1 MAKLCLFCPNPNY
14 IIKFRRNKSSPR
26 KMSVQSLPQL
36 TASGSTQSLVVLPIV
51 PPVRRRSKGSGG
63 GGSISSVDKSKYNS
77 LPTSAKKA
85 SVLVR
90 QPSKFDEVLQKR
102 QRLNRNGSIG
112 TLNFRGIK
120 KEFLEKQTSMIAHSM
135 TVGGGVVLFSPTHNL
150 ISLLVYTL
158 IIIFVR

>member
-1 MAKLCLFCPNPNY
+1 
-14 IIKFRRNKSSPR
+14 
-26 KMSVQSLPQL
+26 MSVQSLPQL
-36 TASGSTQSLVVLPIV
+36 ASGSTQSLVVLPIV

-63 GGSISSVDKSKYNS
+63 GSISSVDKSKYNS
-77 LPTSAKKA
+77 LPTSAKKTA
-85 SVLVR
+85 VLVR

-158 IIIFVR
+158 IISRPLDRGIVRGDSVRGAAQCGR